1 MLPPTLCLYEIM
13 PSLPT
18 TEHCFSRFSSAEVY
32 NTAFHVPCS
41 ADHDTV
47 LIPTF
52 VVSWPKLPTWRIA
65 FISKIHLIQLGGNPL
80 QNSCLENPVDRGA
93 WWAVAQSWTWLKWLS
108 MHACIGEGNGNPLQC
123 SCLENPRDGG
133 AWWAANYVVTQSR
146 TRLKRLSRSS
156 SSRIPLAHFIALFTN
171 ILCLCS
177 FWNLAFGW
185 TSVDVQMFDPG
196 IQNCWSSQ
204 QQQPLPPR
212 PVSPSWTLR
221 TALSWI

>member
-1 MLPPTLCLYEIM
+1 MLPPTLCLYGIM

-93 WWAVAQSWTWLKWLS
+93 WWAAVHGVAQSQTQLKWLS
-108 MHACIGEGNGNPLQC
+108 MHAYIGEGNGNPLQY
-123 SCLENPRDGG
+123 SCWENPRHRV
-133 AWWAANYVVTQSR
+133 AWWAAVYGVAQSQI
-146 TRLKRLSRSS
+146 RLKRPSSS
-156 SSRIPLAHFIALFTN
+156 SSRSHSVMCDWVMT
-171 ILCLCS
+171 LC
-177 FWNLAFGW
+177 NRI
-185 TSVDVQMFDPG
+185 D
-196 IQNCWSSQ
+196 
-204 QQQPLPPR
+204 
-212 PVSPSWTLR
+212 
-221 TALSWI
+221 